1 MFKDKKKVKFIAM
14 TIAVLF
20 LLGVVGLALSQSS
33 PSVAMAAASSNIG
46 VINNQEIM
54 ASISQSQEVKDYQQ
68 AMQAEYDKTKKRFEE
83 ESATMNEA
91 KKRDYYQQLQQLLQ
105 QKDQEMSA
113 PILNKINAAIK
124 AVSDAKGFT
133 AVFDKSIVVYGGTDI
148 TQDVINKLKAN

>member
-46 VINNQEIM
+46 VISNQEVM
-54 ASISQSQEVKDYQQ
+54 ASIAQSQEVKDYRQ
-68 AMQAEYDKTKKRFEE
+68 AMQAEYDKAKKLFDEK
-83 ESATMNEA
+83 SATMSEA
-91 KKRDYYQQLQQLLQ
+91 EKRDYYQQLQQLLQ
-105 QKDQEMSA
+105 NKDQELST

-124 AVSDAKGFT
+124 AVSDAKGLS

-148 TQDVINKLKAN
+148 TQDVIKKLNAN

>member
-46 VINNQEIM
+46 VISNQEVM
-54 ASISQSQEVKDYQQ
+54 ASISQSQEVKDYRQ
-68 AMQAEYDKTKKRFEE
+68 AMQAEYDKAKKLFDEK
-83 ESATMNEA
+83 SATMSEA
-91 KKRDYYQQLQQLLQ
+91 EKRDYYQQLQQLLQ
-105 QKDQEMSA
+105 NKDQELST

-124 AVSDAKGFT
+124 AVSDAKGLS

-148 TQDVINKLKAN
+148 TQDVIKKLNAN

>member
-1 MFKDKKKVKFIAM
+1 M

-46 VINNQEIM
+46 VISNQEVM
-54 ASISQSQEVKDYQQ
+54 ASIAQSQEVKDYRQ
-68 AMQAEYDKTKKRFEE
+68 AMQAEYDKAKKLFDEK
-83 ESATMNEA
+83 SATMSEA
-91 KKRDYYQQLQQLLQ
+91 EKRDYYQQLQQLLQ
-105 QKDQEMSA
+105 NKDQELST

-124 AVSDAKGFT
+124 AVSDAKGLS

-148 TQDVINKLKAN
+148 TQEVIKKLNAN